1 MWFEGIRSAFPA
13 LGLLAVVVESEAAE
27 GLRQ

>member
-1 MWFEGIRSAFPA
+1 MWFEGIRSATLPWVS
-13 LGLLAVVVESEAAE
+13 LAVVVESEAAE